1 MLTDATGL
9 FLGQITSMTRGR
21 YKRRLRTAKQSAV
34 VKKEASESCVS
45 SLS

>member
-9 FLGQITSMTRGR
+9 FLGQTTSMTGGR
-21 YKRRLRTAKQSAV
+21 YKRRLRTTKQWAV

-45 SLS
+45 YLS